1 MNNDELKKENSKNLN
16 TVQNESKPL
25 PEVFKELKEARNKQF
40 LEEKINSNKWSF
52 KELNE
57 YGYEYIR
64 RYNKFKHINNS
75 IKNVKTVKDDVKYF
89 LKTKNP
95 VHVISYLAVVM
106 IIIFLFGT
114 MYSNYIYATD
124 VEFGTEKQIVG
135 TFEKNENILDLD
147 KIIEEN
153 SSIVRKKEVTTESFE
168 IEFETIYTENPL
180 LPEGEEVITEE
191 GTFGIEDITYIN
203 SFENDE
209 IVESKEIKRVIT
221 EEPVPQYVDIG
232 TSKFLAEK
240 NAHIGDTIYVNADTE
255 MRFQKDDN
263 ADVGFII
270 PMYMDVQLKNIDGDW
285 YTVSYENVDL
295 IVNGYVR
302 EDTLESSYTNPELP
316 EKARI
321 YRILNEINIDML
333 LNQKSGLTEE
343 DYIKI
348 FTDISSDKNDI
359 FVDNAVVFYVMEQN
373 YNVNGLFLA
382 SIGIH
387 ESAWG
392 TSAIAKDKKNLFGY
406 GAYDS
411 SPYESSYTF
420 DNYSE
425 GIEILAKSMAKYYL
439 NEEGND
445 VGDGDISTGKYYNG
459 STVKGVNVR
468 YASDV
473 AWSER
478 VFATME
484 SLYSRLK

>member
-1 MNNDELKKENSKNLN
+1 MNNNDDIKNNVNS
-16 TVQNESKPL
+16 VQDKPL

-40 LEEKINSNKWSF
+40 LEEKINANKWSF

-75 IKNVKTVKDDVKYF
+75 IKNVKTLKNDVKYF

-95 VHVISYLAVVM
+95 VHVISYCAIVM

-135 TFEKNENILDLD
+135 TFEKNENVLDLD

-153 SSIVRKKEVTTESFE
+153 SSIVRKKEVTTESFDV
-168 IEFETIYTENPL
+168 EFEIIYTENPL

-191 GTFGIEDITYIN
+191 GVFGKENITYIN

-209 IVESKEIKRVIT
+209 IVESKEIKRVIA

-232 TSKFLAEK
+232 TSKFLAK
-240 NAHIGDTIYVNADTE
+240 YNVHIGDTLYVENETE
-255 MRFQKDDN
+255 MRFQKN
-263 ADVGFII
+263 ENVDVGYVI
-270 PMYMDVQLKNIDGDW
+270 PQYMDVVLKNIDNEW
-285 YTVSYENVDL
+285 YTVTYENDDL
-295 IVNGYVR
+295 IVTGYVK
-302 EDTLESSYTNPELP
+302 EDNLRSSFSNPEMP

-321 YRILNEINIDML
+321 YRILNEVNIDML
-333 LNQKSGLTEE
+333 LNKKSGLTEE
-343 DYIKI
+343 DYINI
-348 FTDISSDKNDI
+348 FSNISSDKNKI
-359 FVDNAVVFYVMEQN
+359 FENNATVFYEMEQK
-373 YNVNGLFLA
+373 YNVNGIFLA

-392 TSAIAKDKKNLFGY
+392 TSAIATDKKNLFGY

-420 DNYSE
+420 DDYSE

-439 NEEGND
+439 NKEGTEVFD
-445 VGDGDISTGKYYNG
+445 DEIATGIYYNG
-459 STVKGVNVR
+459 STVKGVNIR
-468 YASDV
+468 YASDT
-473 AWSER
+473 AWGER

-484 SLYSRLK
+484 SLYNRLK